1 MSLNNEIILGIDASN
16 IRHGGG
22 ITHLSQ
28 LLAHTNPEESKIKS
42 VVVWSNENTLRKLP
56 NQPWLSKKT
65 HRLLNGNFFQ
75 RILWQA
81 FNLNKEL
88 NDESCGILFV
98 PGASYITKFKPVVTM
113 HQNLLPFENT
123 EILRYGLSFFFIKL
137 ILLRFTQSLSFK
149 RSEGIIFLSEYSRN
163 ALRKYVNLSSIEEM
177 TIPHGIE
184 KRFFKKPREQFYIN
198 HYSNQKPYKLI
209 YVSSI
214 DLYKHQ
220 WKVIEAV
227 HDLRSSGY
235 PITLELYG
243 KLNDRAKIPLMNA
256 MERFDSNG
264 EFIRLNQEVPF
275 NEIHNIYHEAD
286 LSIFASSCETFGQI
300 VLESMASGIPIC
312 CSRGSSMCEIL
323 SGGARYFDP
332 MNSKEIK
339 SCLKEVIDSP
349 ILRSEL
355 SSKSFSLAK
364 RYDWEFTAKESFRF
378 FTKVY
383 ENSFR
388 VK

>member
-1 MSLNNEIILGIDASN
+1 MKSNKKIILGIDATN

-28 LLAHTNPEESKIKS
+28 LLSHIDIEKSKVKS
-42 VVVWSNENTLRKLP
+42 VSVWSNSSTLDQLP
-56 NQPWLSKKT
+56 NKTWLKKKNHASLDGGFMMRT
-65 HRLLNGNFFQ
+65 FWQILRLGN
-75 RILWQA
+75 
-81 FNLNKEL
+81 EL
-88 NDESCGILFV
+88 KAEECDVLFV
-98 PGASYITKFKPVVTM
+98 PGASFMTRFKPVITM
-113 HQNLLPFENT
+113 HQNLLPFENN
-123 EILRYGLSFFFIKL
+123 EIRRYGFSLFSLKLIILRL
-137 ILLRFTQSLSFK
+137 IQSLSFSK
-149 RSEGIIFLSEYSRN
+149 SEGIIFLSEYSRN
-163 ALRKYVNLSSIEEM
+163 ALKKYVNLSSIEEM

-198 HYSNQKPYKLI
+198 HYSNQKPFKLI
-209 YVSSI
+209 YVSSV

-235 PITLELYG
+235 PITLDLYG

-256 MERFDSNG
+256 MERYDLNG
-264 EFIRLNQEVPF
+264 EFIRLNEEVPF

-323 SGGARYFDP
+323 LGGARYFDP

-378 FTKVY
+378 FSKVY
-383 ENSFR
+383 ENSF
-388 VK
+388 